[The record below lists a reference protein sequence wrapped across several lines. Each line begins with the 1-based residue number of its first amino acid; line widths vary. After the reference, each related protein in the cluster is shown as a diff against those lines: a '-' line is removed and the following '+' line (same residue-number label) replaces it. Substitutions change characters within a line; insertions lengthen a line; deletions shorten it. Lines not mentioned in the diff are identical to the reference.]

1 MVKIHGHI
9 KLPPGAVRKGVI
21 LGYHWSGPKN
31 LRNFGGYHRTTPQG
45 EYDIDMGDELIR
57 RMQPLFQ
64 RPLEVDRS
72 ESCWLAFR
80 DVEPHT
86 DDSFYYLGGVA
97 ARFLHVVLQ
106 GCATV
111 RDWSG
116 SIQVKRGDVFS
127 LNPHALH
134 SAPSDTYC
142 LTACFIVHPRCIK

>member
-1 MVKIHGHI
+1 MPSCCIASVTAWAS
-9 KLPPGAVRKGVI
+9 LGAAFAR
-21 LGYHWSGPKN
+21 
-31 LRNFGGYHRTTPQG
+31 
-45 EYDIDMGDELIR
+45 
-57 RMQPLFQ
+57 
-64 RPLEVDRS
+64 
-72 ESCWLAFR
+72 CWLAFR

-86 DDSFYYLGGVA
+86 DDSFYYLSGVA